1 MERESS
7 DIKGEEKER
16 NREDGK
22 KERIDR
28 IREDGKE
35 KDRGQA
41 FNKGQYFEERLLA
54 SDTVHVTKAK
64 SVLAV

>member
-1 MERESS
+1 MEGERG

-16 NREDGK
+16 KREDGK
-22 KERIDR
+22 KERTDR

-41 FNKGQYFEERLLA
+41 FNK
-54 SDTVHVTKAK
+54 DTVHVTKAK